1 MNKVRVVIAD
11 DHTIVRGGIRLLL
24 EKLPDI
30 EVVAEAADGSQAMEM
45 VRLHRPDILVADVAM
60 PGPNGLETTSRLTE
74 EGASTRVVILSMHSD
89 PEYVHRAVKAGARGY
104 VLKRSAI
111 EELEM
116 AIRAVVRG
124 DIFLS
129 PSITQ
134 PIVEGYLDRGAMASH
149 QGDLT
154 PRQWEVLELIARGQT
169 TKAIANRLG
178 ISVKTVEA
186 HRSQVMDRL
195 HIYDVAGL
203 VRYSIRVG
211 LTSSDS

>member
-1 MNKVRVVIAD
+1 MSSIRLVIAD

-24 EKLPDI
+24 EKLLDI
-30 EVVAEAADGSQAMEM
+30 EVVAEAADGSQAIDL

-60 PGPNGLETTSRLTE
+60 PGPNGLEVTRQLTE
-74 EGASTRVVILSMHSD
+74 EAISTRVVVLSMHND

-124 DIFLS
+124 EIFLS

-134 PIVEGYLDRGAMASH
+134 PIVEGYLDRGAMSAH

-154 PRQWEVLELIARGQT
+154 PRQWEVLGLIARGET

-211 LTSSDS
+211 LTSADL

>member
-1 MNKVRVVIAD
+1 MSTIRAIIAD

-24 EKLPDI
+24 EKLPDMAVI
-30 EVVAEAADGSQAMEM
+30 AEAEDGLRAIEL
-45 VRLHRPDILVADVAM
+45 VHELRPEILVADIAM
-60 PGPNGLETTSRLTE
+60 PGANGLEVTRRLAD
-74 EGASTRVVILSMHSD
+74 EGASTRVVILSMHCD

-111 EELEM
+111 EELEL

-124 DIFLS
+124 DVFLS
-129 PSITQ
+129 PSITR
-134 PIVEGYLDRGAMASH
+134 PIVEGYLDRGTLLSR
-149 QGDLT
+149 QGELT
-154 PRQWEVLELIARGQT
+154 PRQWEVLELIARGDT

-195 HIYDVAGL
+195 QIYDVPGL
-203 VRYSIRVG
+203 VRYAIRVG
-211 LTSSDS
+211 LTSPDL